1 MRKILISMILSISLA
16 SCVSVQQYTTTNII
30 DYSEFAKQGIFVSES
45 NSVSFDYQPLGSVV
59 SITQGGSTLFYSQRI
74 DANEAFKEIASKVKS
89 VGGNG
94 LINFK
99 FNVMT
104 TKSSSLMTVSGM
116 AIRINNPSIE
126 LKELPVIERPNIKD
140 KPKTDMYVDGIHCF
154 IYKRFQSG
162 VAVMTDDTLT
172 IEQAKFVYE
181 EFALKNMECQFFLP
195 KTKAPYMGITNNGY
209 IVDYKTNEFI
219 PLE

>member
-1 MRKILISMILSISLA
+1 MILFISLA

-126 LKELPVIERPNIKD
+126 
-140 KPKTDMYVDGIHCF
+140 
-154 IYKRFQSG
+154 
-162 VAVMTDDTLT
+162 
-172 IEQAKFVYE
+172 
-181 EFALKNMECQFFLP
+181 
-195 KTKAPYMGITNNGY
+195 
-209 IVDYKTNEFI
+209 
-219 PLE
+219 